1 MASIPHSACAFPAT
15 QLKFSS
21 YQTHLLFFR
30 SRSSNSLCSAQASPA
45 DQNPEQEQPPPEAV
59 KLAFSKAKAYKK
71 AKKPTPTVES
81 DLSPRLSDTELADE
95 AAAESPPEIP
105 TAVKLAMERAKK
117 YKKNKAGATMESD
130 QKKMKLPDSRKG
142 IEEKSTS
149 KKSNL
154 KVSRID
160 FLGLD
165 FAEKKAYRG
174 MPPGLTPTV
183 EPLVDGDFPEVELI
197 VGDPSKFET
206 ARPLETVN
214 QEKNDDNTV
223 CYKPKV
229 STWGVFPR
237 PNNISK
243 TFGGGRNIQPGEM
256 LETSENKVA
265 KQKHTQEL
273 LAAYKSKMGLTID
286 YKKRVECEKALMEG
300 NRFMDLGR
308 LREALPFYE
317 KIMKNLVFQSELHGQ
332 AALQWSI
339 CQDSLSRPEDARAMY
354 ERLQSH
360 PNALVRKRAKHF
372 AFSFQAMEVMKVSR
386 SSAFPRETGYESY
399 FDAFVDGKDNYI
411 HNKDEEDDSAVKEGL
426 PYILFLLS
434 PIVFIFF
441 LAARKAFGF

>member
-286 YKKRVECEKALMEG
+286 YKKRVECEK
-300 NRFMDLGR
+300 
-308 LREALPFYE
+308 
-317 KIMKNLVFQSELHGQ
+317 SELHGQ